1 MRAFITAA
9 VAASSVLP
17 VLAFAGTMTL
27 SGTVRDFCA
36 PSTSLCTQNPDF
48 EGAVGGL
55 QTGQLAS
62 VLGADGLPV
71 FVGAA
76 KPGFTSAANFNQW
89 YRNVAG
95 VNQAAA
101 LPLTLTEAVP
111 GSGLFSYSS
120 ASFFPIDGQLFGN
133 QGRNHNYHFTLHL
146 EGVTTFRASDTFSF
160 TGDDDLWVF
169 INGKLVMDLGG
180 VHGAT
185 SSSFTGANL
194 LALGL
199 AADTPYELDIFFAER
214 HTTESNFN
222 MSTSLR
228 LIERDRTVPEPGSLA
243 LLSLALLGLGV
254 VVRRR
259 RS

>member
-1 MRAFITAA
+1 MRALTIAAALTA
-9 VAASSVLP
+9 LP
-17 VLAFAGTMTL
+17 TLALAGTMTL

-36 PSTSLCTQNPDF
+36 PSTNTCTQIPDF
-48 EGAVGGL
+48 EGVAGGL
-55 QTGQLAS
+55 QPGQLANT
-62 VLGADGLPV
+62 LGADGLPV

-76 KPGFTSAANFNQW
+76 KPGFTSAANFNTW

-101 LPLTLTEAVP
+101 LSLTLSEAVP

-120 ASFFPIDGQLFGN
+120 SSFFPIDGQLFGN
-133 QGRNHNYHFTLHL
+133 QGRGHNYHFTLHL
-146 EGVTTFRASDTFSF
+146 EGLTSFRASDTFSF

-169 INGKLVMDLGG
+169 IDGKLVMDLGG

-199 AADTPYELDIFFAER
+199 EADTQYSLDIFFAER

-222 MSTSLR
+222 ISTSLR
-228 LIERDRTVPEPGSLA
+228 VIDPNTVPEPGSLA
-243 LLSLALLGLGV
+243 LVGLGLLGLGRLL
-254 VVRRR
+254 RRR
-259 RS
+259 A